1 MHDHAAETADRVAR
15 VQTERILPAVHTTIT
30 PLRIEAWKVDGGQ
43 GEPVPPG
50 QALPGAG
57 QQADYVPVSAGES
70 WGPPWGTTWF
80 HVTGEIPA
88 EHRGES
94 LEIVAELGWSK
105 ASAGFQ
111 CEALVYRPDGSVI
124 KALNPLNSWIPIE
137 PGSTAIDLYLEAA
150 SNPVIDST
158 PPLGSTEFGDKLT
171 APGAELYTIDRID
184 LCTFNEEVWEL
195 AADVDVLDQLRATLP
210 EADARRAQLGLALD
224 QAMDRIDVGDV
235 VGTAARARE
244 ALAPALARPANA
256 SAHQITA
263 IGHAHIDSAWL
274 WPTRETVRKVARTAA
289 NQLNLLAQHPDLV
302 YAMSSAQQYAWIK
315 EHRPEVYEGVAK
327 AVAEGRFVPVGGM
340 WVESD
345 TNMVGSEAMAR
356 QFTYGQRF
364 FDEEFGQL
372 CEEVWLP
379 DSFGY
384 SAALPQIVTLAGAKW
399 FLTQKISWNRV
410 NKFPHHT
417 FMWEGIDGTRV
428 LTHFP
433 PVDTYNSD
441 LSGRELGYA
450 AANFREKAASSHS
463 LAPFGFGD
471 GGGGP
476 TREMIARARRTAD
489 LEGSPKVVIRSPR
502 EFFTDV
508 TNEYPNPPV
517 WKGEL
522 YLELHRGTYTSQAKT
537 KQGNRHSEHLL
548 REAEQWSAAAAVQTG
563 FSYPYEDLD
572 RLWRAVLLNQFHDIL
587 PGSSIAWVHRVA
599 REQYATI
606 LAELAELTDR
616 AQQALVAHFA
626 TGQEN
631 AAGGT
636 TGETVFNGSPFP
648 RHGRPGLSA
657 APTADLGTPV
667 RLTEADGGFTIDN
680 GVLRLVIDDRGLITS
695 VLDQA
700 SGRDLIPAG
709 QTANLPQ
716 LHQDFPNHWDA
727 WDIDQFYRNTVT
739 DLTDVDS
746 LRAEVG
752 EDGVAHVHLQ
762 RSFRSSVIR
771 QQVDVA
777 PGQAHIDLTTSV
789 DWHEQEHLLKLAFP
803 VDVHTDRAA
812 YETQYGH
819 HFRAT
824 HENTSWDS
832 ARFEV
837 CAHRWVQ
844 LGEPGF
850 GVGLANDSTYGHDV
864 SRHPLAGGGSFSV
877 LRQSLLRGPRF
888 PDPRTDQDTHQVRTR
903 LLVSAG
909 VGPAIESGYDV
920 NLPERRQPGSALV
933 PALVGLD
940 GEGLVVEAVKLADDR
955 SGDLIV
961 RLYESRGDRATG
973 TLTCP
978 GLEAAGVTEV
988 DLLERPLAASTD
1000 RPTAIC
1006 GSDGA
1011 NGRTA
1016 VELALRPFQIVT
1028 LRLARRS

>member
-1 MHDHAAETADRVAR
+1 MHDHQSEIADRVTR
-15 VQTERILPAVHTTIT
+15 VHTERIAPAVHTTIAS
-30 PLRIEAWKVDGGQ
+30 PRVEAWMVDGGQ
-43 GEPVPPG
+43 GEPVPPA
-50 QALPGAG
+50 QALPGPK
-57 QQADYVPVSAGES
+57 QQADYRPFSIGEA
-70 WGPPWGTTWF
+70 WGPAWGTTWF
-80 HVTGEIPA
+80 HLTGEIPA
-88 EHRGES
+88 EHRGDR
-94 LEIVAELGWSK
+94 LEIVAELGWSRN
-105 ASAGFQ
+105 SPGFQ
-111 CEALVYRPDGSVI
+111 CEALVYRPDGSVV
-124 KALNPLNSWIPIE
+124 KALNPMNTWIPIE
-137 PGSTAIDLYLEAA
+137 PGSTEIDLYLEAA
-150 SNPVIDST
+150 SNPVIDAA
-158 PPLGSTEFGDKLT
+158 PPLASTEFGDKLT
-171 APGAELYTIDRID
+171 APTTPIYQVSRID
-184 LCTFNEEVWEL
+184 LTVFNEQVWEL
-195 AADVDVLDQLRATLP
+195 SADVDVLDQLRRVLP
-210 EADARRAQLGLALD
+210 ETDPRRAQIALALD
-224 QAMDRIDVGDV
+224 QAMDAVDVGDV
-235 VGTAARARE
+235 IGTADRARE
-244 ALAPALARPANA
+244 ALAPALARRANA

-289 NQLNLLAQHPDLV
+289 NQLNLLAEYPDLV

-315 EHRPEVYEGVAK
+315 EHRPEVFEGVAK
-327 AVAEGRFVPVGGM
+327 AVAGGRFIPVGGM

-364 FDEEFGQL
+364 FNDEFGMM

-384 SAALPQIVTLAGAKW
+384 SAALPQIVSLAGAKW

-450 AANFREKAASSHS
+450 VANFRDKAASSHS
-463 LAPFGFGD
+463 LAPFGYGD

-489 LEGSPKVVIRSPR
+489 LEGSPKVVMRSPHD
-502 EFFTDV
+502 FFTDV
-508 TNEYPNPPV
+508 ANEYPNAPV

-548 REAEQWSAAAAVQTG
+548 REAEQWSAAAAVLAD
-563 FSYPYEDLD
+563 FCYPYEDLD

-599 REQYATI
+599 REQYAAI
-606 LAELAELTDR
+606 MSELATLTDR
-616 AQQALVAHFA
+616 AQQALVAKFGGDNG
-626 TGQEN
+626 TGD
-631 AAGGT
+631 AISAS
-636 TGETVFNGSPFP
+636 TGETVFNGSPFA
-648 RHGRPGLSA
+648 RHDRAGLSA
-657 APTADLGTPV
+657 SPEAGPAQPV
-667 RLTEADGGFTIDN
+667 GLTESDGGYLIDN
-680 GVLRLVIDDRGLITS
+680 GRLNIRIDERGLIIS
-695 VLDQA
+695 AVDAA
-700 SGRDLIPAG
+700 SGRDVVPAG
-709 QTANLPQ
+709 QTANLLQ

-746 LRAEVG
+746 LRAEVRS
-752 EDGVAHVHLQ
+752 DGCAEVSIQ
-762 RSFRSSVIR
+762 RSFGSSVIR
-771 QQVDVA
+771 QSLVVA
-777 PGQAHIDLTTSV
+777 PEQPGIDITTSI
-789 DWHEQEHLLKLAFP
+789 DWHEQEHLLKLAFA

-819 HFRAT
+819 HFRPT

-864 SRHPLAGGGSFSV
+864 SRHPVNGGGSYSI
-877 LRQSLLRGPRF
+877 LRQSLIRGPRF
-888 PDPRTDQDTHQVRTR
+888 PDPRTDQGEHTVRTR
-903 LLVSAG
+903 LLVSDG
-909 VGPAIESGYDV
+909 VGAAIEAGYDL
-920 NLPERRQPGSALV
+920 NLPERRQPGAAEV
-933 PALVGLD
+933 PALVEVTGD
-940 GEGLVVEAVKLADDR
+940 GVVLEAVKLADDR

-961 RLYESRGDRATG
+961 RVYESRGSRSTAT
-973 TLTCP
+973 LSCAAVSN
-978 GLEAAGVTEV
+978 EASET
-988 DLLERPLAASTD
+988 DLLERPLSASTD
-1000 RPTAIC
+1000 RPTAITETAD
-1006 GSDGA
+1006 GS
-1011 NGRTA
+1011 

-1028 LRLARRS
+1028 LRFER